1 MTNDDG
7 QITKSAVPVDV
18 YGNVDKTGERVQKM
32 FGEISGRYDFMNH
45 ALSGGTDIYWR
56 WRTVRRV
63 RPAGEAPILDV
74 CTGTGDLAL
83 AWWKKSRGKRSV
95 VGTDFTAE
103 MIQLARQKSERLTV
117 NGQPALR
124 LEDNPDS
131 RGSSVC
137 FLEADTLKLP
147 FEADRFQIVSVAF
160 GLRNVSDPLGGLRE
174 MARVC
179 RPGGRI
185 AVLEFTMPRNRLFGA
200 FYRWYFKHILPG
212 IGQLLAPNRE
222 AAYNYLPESVSQ
234 FPQYEELCS
243 LMQDAGLMETTW
255 TPLTFGIAT
264 LYVGRK
270 PAADSE

>member
-7 QITKSAVPVDV
+7 QLTKSAVPVDAE
-18 YGNVDKTGERVQKM
+18 GNVDKTGERVQKM

-63 RPAGEAPILDV
+63 RPEGDAPILDV

-83 AWWKKSRGKRSV
+83 AWWRKSRGKRSV

-103 MIQLARQKSERLTV
+103 MIQLARQKSEKLTV

-124 LEDNPDS
+124 LEDDPES
-131 RGSSVC
+131 KEPSVC

-160 GLRNVSDPLGGLRE
+160 GLRNVSDTLGGLRE
-174 MARVC
+174 MTRVC
-179 RPGGRI
+179 QPGGRV

-200 FYRWYFKHILPG
+200 FYRWYFKHILPR

-243 LMQDAGLMETTW
+243 LMQEAGLAETTW

-270 PAADSE
+270 PATDFE